1 MRRLIEHSYDRRL
14 HSMRGAATMTT
25 TDAAAEARETVYVA
39 IELSKKTWVL
49 GIAHPDRDRP
59 SIHRVSGGNIAELV
73 SRLRVAARNNRRILV
88 CYEAGYD
95 GFWLA
100 RALAKMG
107 IECRVLDPASIQVN
121 RRARRVKTDR
131 IDVLALLRA
140 LIATDRGERHVCAI
154 VRVPSVEEED
164 ARRSHRERQRLVR
177 ERTGHINRIKGL
189 LFAQGIRDI
198 KPKLRRTRIDFAALE
213 TAEGH
218 PLPDRLRRELEREY
232 ARLSL
237 IATQLREVEKE
248 RDTADA
254 QDPVVEQKRQLLV
267 ALHGVGATS
276 AAILAREVFAR
287 SFASRR
293 QLGSYL
299 GLTPSAYDS
308 GSTTRCQGI
317 SKAGNSWARRIL
329 IEVAWLWQKYQPASP
344 LSHWYIQRTAG
355 QSSRIRRIML
365 IALARKLAISLWRY
379 VETGLVPEGVAI
391 AKAKL
396 RPA

>member
-1 MRRLIEHSYDRRL
+1 
-14 HSMRGAATMTT
+14 MTT

-59 SIHRVSGGNIAELV
+59 SIHRVSGGNIGELV

>member
-1 MRRLIEHSYDRRL
+1 
-14 HSMRGAATMTT
+14 MRGAATMTT

-100 RALAKMG
+100 RVLAKMG

>member
-1 MRRLIEHSYDRRL
+1 MS
-14 HSMRGAATMTT
+14 S
-25 TDAAAEARETVYVA
+25 TDTPAEARETVYAA
-39 IELSKKTWVL
+39 IELSKKTWML

-59 SIHRVSGGNIAELV
+59 SIHRVCGGNIVELV
-73 SRLRVAARNNRRILV
+73 SRLRLAARNNRRILV

-100 RALAKMG
+100 RALAKIG

-232 ARLSL
+232 ARLAL
-237 IATQLREVEKE
+237 IEAQLREVEKE

-254 QDPVVEQKRQLLV
+254 QDPVVERKRQMLV
-267 ALHGVGATS
+267 AVHGVGGTS

-308 GSTTRCQGI
+308 GSVTRSQGI

-344 LSHWYIQRTAG
+344 LSSWYLQKTTG

-379 VETGLVPEGVAI
+379 LETGLIPEGVVMAR
-391 AKAKL
+391 AESH
-396 RPA
+396 PA

>member
-1 MRRLIEHSYDRRL
+1 
-14 HSMRGAATMTT
+14 MTT
-25 TDAAAEARETVYVA
+25 TDAATEARETVYVA

-198 KPKLRRTRIDFAALE
+198 KPKLRRSRIDFAALE

-254 QDPVVEQKRQLLV
+254 QDPVVEQRRQLLV

-344 LSHWYIQRTAG
+344 LSIWYIQRTAG

-391 AKAKL
+391 AKA

>member
-1 MRRLIEHSYDRRL
+1 
-14 HSMRGAATMTT
+14 MTT

-198 KPKLRRTRIDFAALE
+198 KPKLRRSRIDFAALE

-396 RPA
+396 RPT

>member
-1 MRRLIEHSYDRRL
+1 
-14 HSMRGAATMTT
+14 MTT

-254 QDPVVEQKRQLLV
+254 QDPVVEQRDNCSSRCTEWAPPARQSL
-267 ALHGVGATS
+267 
-276 AAILAREVFAR
+276 LARCSPDPSPADGNWDRISVLHRAPMTADRRRGAR
-287 SFASRR
+287 EYPR
-293 QLGSYL
+293 
-299 GLTPSAYDS
+299 
-308 GSTTRCQGI
+308 
-317 SKAGNSWARRIL
+317 
-329 IEVAWLWQKYQPASP
+329 PA
-344 LSHWYIQRTAG
+344 TAG
-355 QSSRIRRIML
+355 L
-365 IALARKLAISLWRY
+365 GAF
-379 VETGLVPEGVAI
+379 
-391 AKAKL
+391 
-396 RPA
+396 

>member
-1 MRRLIEHSYDRRL
+1 
-14 HSMRGAATMTT
+14 MTT
-25 TDAAAEARETVYVA
+25 TDAATEARETVYVA

-308 GSTTRCQGI
+308 GSSTRCQGI

>member
-1 MRRLIEHSYDRRL
+1 
-14 HSMRGAATMTT
+14 MTT

-59 SIHRVSGGNIAELV
+59 SIHRVSGGNLAELV

-198 KPKLRRTRIDFAALE
+198 KPKLRRSRIDFAALE

>member
-1 MRRLIEHSYDRRL
+1 
-14 HSMRGAATMTT
+14 MRGAATMTT

-49 GIAHPDRDRP
+49 GIAHPDRARP
-59 SIHRVSGGNIAELV
+59 SIHRVCGGNIAELV

-100 RALAKMG
+100 RVLAKMG

>member
-1 MRRLIEHSYDRRL
+1 
-14 HSMRGAATMTT
+14 MTST
-25 TDAAAEARETVYVA
+25 KVAGEARETVYVA

-49 GIAHPDRDRP
+49 GIAFPDRDRP
-59 SIHRVSGGNIAELV
+59 SIHRVSGGNVVELV
-73 SRLRVAARNNRRILV
+73 SRLRVAARNERRILV

-100 RALAKMG
+100 RVLAKMG
-107 IECRVLDPASIQVN
+107 IDCRVLDPASIQVN

-140 LIATDRGERHVCAI
+140 LIAIDRGERHVCAI
-154 VRVPSVEEED
+154 VRIPSVEEED
-164 ARRSHRERQRLVR
+164 ARRSHRERQRLIR

-213 TAEGH
+213 TAEGR

-232 ARLSL
+232 ARLAL
-237 IATQLREVEKE
+237 IETQLREVEKE
-248 RDTADA
+248 RDMADA
-254 QDPVVEQKRQLLV
+254 QAPAVERKRQMLV
-267 ALHGVGATS
+267 ALQGVGGTS

-287 SFASRR
+287 PFASRR

-308 GSTTRCQGI
+308 GSVTRCQGI

-329 IEVAWLWQKYQPASP
+329 IEVAWLWQKHQPVSP
-344 LSHWYIQRTAG
+344 LSHWYTQKTRG

-365 IALARKLAISLWRY
+365 IALARKLAITLWRY
-379 VETGLVPEGVAI
+379 VETGLVPEGVVI
-391 AKAKL
+391 AEAEP
-396 RPA
+396 RSAAA